1 MQKEDNNME
10 EFENEILPEEEN
22 IKASYSVELQ
32 YATDIYEEDGSG
44 CIVDDG
50 YDDLEE
56 ARKCFE
62 WVTEENRAEE
72 FLKSKGIY
80 WAKKPMRALLVM
92 LILSHGETETQIDI
106 VDDCDIV

>member
-1 MQKEDNNME
+1 ME
-10 EFENEILPEEEN
+10 EFENDILSEDESAKPT
-22 IKASYSVELQ
+22 YSVELE
-32 YATDIYEEDGSG
+32 YATDIYEEDGNG

-62 WVTEENRAEE
+62 WVTEGDHAEE

-92 LILSHGETETQIDI
+92 LIPGSETQLDI

>member
-1 MQKEDNNME
+1 MEDNMK
-10 EFENEILPEEEN
+10 EFESEISPEEE
-22 IKASYSVELQ
+22 SPRPVYSVELQ
-32 YATDIYEEDGSG
+32 YAADVCGGDENG

-62 WVTEENRAEE
+62 WVSEGDHAEG
-72 FLKSKGIY
+72 FLKSKGIV

-92 LILSHGETETQIDI
+92 LIPDRDGIETQLDI
-106 VDDCDIV
+106 VDDRDIV

>member
-1 MQKEDNNME
+1 ME
-10 EFENEILPEEEN
+10 EFENNALSEEERVEV
-22 IKASYSVELQ
+22 SYSVELN
-32 YATDIYEEDGSG
+32 YATDIGEEDGNG

-62 WVTEENRAEE
+62 WVIEGDHAEE
-72 FLKSKGIY
+72 FLKSKGIV

-92 LILSHGETETQIDI
+92 LIQSHGETEAQIDI
-106 VDDCDIV
+106 VDDRDIV